1 MFQLRVGGRASG
13 SLSERPG
20 VGAAGKV
27 SGRAGGRGADTSYRP
42 HVCAMA
48 TKPVMYLCFCHSF
61 LPTSSCGKKRG
72 GGGGCGLRPPLV
84 CGWMWGGPGRPTGRP
99 PQLYIN
105 YCLAGQGGG
114 VNNRRR

>member
-61 LPTSSCGKKRG
+61 LATSSRGKKRG
-72 GGGGCGLRPPLV
+72 GGAGCGLALPWYV
-84 CGWMWGGPGRPTGRP
+84 DGCGEARGA
-99 PQLYIN
+99 PQAALHSST
-105 YCLAGQGGG
+105 
-114 VNNRRR
+114 